1 MFKKEFATILF
12 IIILFFTGCKNHQVN
27 RPETSIE
34 LKQNYTEPHRPQFH
48 FSPAAHWM
56 NDPNGMVFLDGEYH
70 LFYQYYPDSTV
81 WGPMHWGHAVSRDM
95 VHWEHL
101 PIALY
106 PDSLGYIFS
115 GSAVIDKGNT
125 SGLGVD
131 GKDPMIAIFTQ
142 HNPVLEKAGSAVF
155 QYQSIAYSNDHGRTF
170 TKYKGNPV
178 IRNPGIRDF
187 RDPKVRWHDESHSW
201 ILTLAAYDKVM
212 FYASPDLI
220 HWKHTGD
227 FGIKEDKRLWE
238 CPDLFPLKVKDAD
251 EFKWVLTTSIQQQ
264 APNGGTGT
272 SYFIGEFDGKTF
284 KGDSKN
290 QKWFDYGTDNYAMV
304 TWSNAP
310 DGRTLA
316 LGWMSNWLYAQ
327 KVPTDKWRSAMTL
340 PRELELQKQGDD
352 YYITSMPV
360 KELRTID
367 SVSDTLNPANFS
379 RSPIPM
385 KISPLAKLHIVFKSP
400 EDGKISLH
408 FTNDKNE
415 SMDLGYDAVSKKY
428 FIDRSHS
435 GISDFDPDFAK
446 IHYAPSLY
454 PKDTI
459 DLLIYLDH
467 ASVEL
472 FADQG
477 STVMT
482 DIFFPKVPFDQ
493 VELISASGTVRI
505 FGEIT
510 GLKRIWR

>member
-1 MFKKEFATILF
+1 
-12 IIILFFTGCKNHQVN
+12 
-27 RPETSIE
+27 
-34 LKQNYTEPHRPQFH
+34 
-48 FSPAAHWM
+48 M
-56 NDPNGMVFLDGEYH
+56 NDPNGLVFLDGEYH
-70 LFYQYYPDSTV
+70 LFYQYFPDSTV

-142 HNPVLEKAGSAVF
+142 HNPGLEKAGSTVF
-155 QYQSIAYSNDHGRTF
+155 QYQSIAYSNDRGRTF
-170 TKYKGNPV
+170 NKYNGNPV
-178 IRNPGIRDF
+178 IKNPGIRDF

-220 HWKHTGD
+220 HWNHTGD

-238 CPDLFPLKVKDAD
+238 CPDLFPMNVKGTD
-251 EFKWVLTTSIQQQ
+251 EVKWVLTTSIQQQ

-272 SYFIGEFDGKTF
+272 SYFIGDFDGKTF

-290 QKWFDYGTDNYAMV
+290 QKWYDYGTDNYAMV

-316 LGWMSNWLYAQ
+316 LGWMSNWQYAQ
-327 KVPTDKWRSAMTL
+327 KVPTMKWRSAMTL
-340 PRELELQKQGDD
+340 PRELYLHRHDAE

-360 KELRTID
+360 KELSILDSLTDTI
-367 SVSDTLNPANFS
+367 NPVHFS
-379 RSPIPM
+379 RSKLPL
-385 KISPLAKLHIVFKSP
+385 KISPLTKMHVVFKSP
-400 EDGKISLH
+400 SDGKITFH
-408 FTNDKNE
+408 FTNENHE
-415 SMDLGYDAVSKKY
+415 SLDLGYDAGSKKY

-435 GISDFDPDFAK
+435 GNSDFYPDFARV
-446 IHYAPSLY
+446 HSAPS
-454 PKDTI
+454 PDSKDTI

-467 ASVEL
+467 SSVEL

-482 DIFFPKVPFDQ
+482 DIFFPDTPFSQ
-493 VELISASGTVRI
+493 VELISSTGVI
-505 FGEIT
+505 PVHFEIT
-510 GLKRIWR
+510 TLKGIWK